1 MPCPQKKHTIH
12 RLCINSKEG
21 YPAKDCDCPPD
32 ETLGKVIKAT
42 RKRKVK
48 KDELALMPTADA
60 DRVASP
66 TSSYLSHLDA
76 TTATFFSTGMFYL
89 QLPCPVFR
97 NEINVALYQLQMARG
112 VEDPTVLAVPAYLL
126 NTQPTFSTPSAW
138 HRQPPAQPMFANNM
152 LTKVAGSL
160 VGLGMAALLGYKK
173 WTCLEHHEEV
183 DGVRSSKTTLKPCPF
198 HDHKKVPH
206 HRVRLYGHLPKSS
219 ETGLRAHIHDE
230 RKNWNFN
237 WDSRD
242 PAEIYSKAEGPINE
256 CKIPYKSRHIYLVR
270 HGEYNQDNE
279 HDALRNLTEKGKE
292 QATLAGKR
300 LQELGLTFD
309 KIIISTMTRARETGD
324 CILKELPPE
333 MTEKVVTTDLLR
345 EGLPASSEPKSGKFR
360 EPSIFF
366 QDGARIE
373 AGFRKYFYRAKPTQ
387 ERTERLLLVCHANVI
402 RYFIC
407 RALQIPEDALLRFS
421 IKHGSIT
428 HIEIKPSGRV
438 VARFIGETGFMPENL
453 QKQ

>member
-1 MPCPQKKHTIH
+1 
-12 RLCINSKEG
+12 
-21 YPAKDCDCPPD
+21 
-32 ETLGKVIKAT
+32 
-42 RKRKVK
+42 
-48 KDELALMPTADA
+48 
-60 DRVASP
+60 
-66 TSSYLSHLDA
+66 
-76 TTATFFSTGMFYL
+76 
-89 QLPCPVFR
+89 
-97 NEINVALYQLQMARG
+97 
-112 VEDPTVLAVPAYLL
+112 
-126 NTQPTFSTPSAW
+126 
-138 HRQPPAQPMFANNM
+138 M

-345 EGLPASSEPKSGKFR
+345 EGLPASSEPKSDTSFVALCRFLKTHCCGFPLNMVPLLTSRSNHR
-360 EPSIFF
+360 EGSWRDLSVKRASCPRTCKSS
-366 QDGARIE
+366 
-373 AGFRKYFYRAKPTQ
+373 RKT
-387 ERTERLLLVCHANVI
+387 
-402 RYFIC
+402 
-407 RALQIPEDALLRFS
+407 S
-421 IKHGSIT
+421 
-428 HIEIKPSGRV
+428 
-438 VARFIGETGFMPENL
+438 
-453 QKQ
+453 